1 MPFPPELLTA
11 LKLVAPGHPLRTGL
25 DRVLQAKMGA
35 LLVVGDGHEVL
46 SICSGGFLLDAEYS
60 PQRLSELAKM
70 DGAIILSSDA
80 TRIARANVQLL
91 PDPTALT
98 AETGT
103 RHRTAERVARSVKV
117 TVIAVSEEMSV
128 ITVYRGQHR
137 HQVEPIGRIA
147 DRAAQALQTLERYRA
162 RFDAVMAQL
171 SLHELDDHVTV
182 RDVVAV
188 VQRAEMTRRLSEE
201 ISALAVELGGEGRLV
216 RLQHDELLEDM
227 DRERGLLLRDYTRGS
242 IWRDGARAVLAGL
255 GTDELLDAEEVA
267 LALGLSDHGRA
278 LPQSALLQP
287 RGYRLLSRI
296 PRLGDG
302 VIEHVVEHFGT
313 LSRLRS
319 ASVNQLTEVDGVGD
333 VRARAIREGLS
344 RVMESVSLDLR
355 GR

>member
-1 MPFPPELLTA
+1 MPFAPELLAA

-70 DGAIILSSDA
+70 DGAIILSADA

-242 IWRDGARAVLAGL
+242 IWRDGARGALAGL

>member
-1 MPFPPELLTA
+1 MPFAPELLAA

-46 SICSGGFLLDAEYS
+46 SVCSGGFLLDAEYS

-70 DGAIILSSDA
+70 DGAIILSADA

-242 IWRDGARAVLAGL
+242 IWRDGARGALAGL

>member
-1 MPFPPELLTA
+1 
-11 LKLVAPGHPLRTGL
+11 
-25 DRVLQAKMGA
+25 MGA

-46 SICSGGFLLDAEYS
+46 SVCSGGFLLDAEYS

-70 DGAIILSSDA
+70 DGAIILSADA

-242 IWRDGARAVLAGL
+242 IWRDGARGALAGL